1 MGVSF
6 KDPEPITWSS
16 PVGRPYLNDTEVHL
30 WRVDLN
36 VPFSILDLSESCLS
50 EAEVLQ
56 ASKYV
61 TSDFTRRYALSHI
74 ALRCILS
81 KYLFCEPS
89 EVIFSKGDCG
99 KPGIVG
105 SKLHFNLSHSFEC
118 AVIAVS
124 GSLCGEVGVDV
135 EFRKR
140 PVDAL
145 SLAKR
150 FFSGDEYCELLSFQ
164 DSCLIDVFYAM
175 WTLKEAFI
183 KCLGVGLSAS
193 LSDFTVTVASQA
205 DCLSSCSLAGVDA
218 GLTGN
223 SLLQLGFGGDYS
235 GALSTACIPDGLCY
249 FGF

>member
-6 KDPEPITWSS
+6 KDPEPILWSS
-16 PVGRPYLNDTEVHL
+16 PVGGPHLSDDEVHL

-36 VPFSILDLSESCLS
+36 VPFSISELTRSCLS

-56 ASKYV
+56 ASRYV
-61 TSDFTRRYALSHI
+61 ASNFTRRYALSHV

-81 KYLFCEPS
+81 RYLLCDPS
-89 EVIFSKGDCG
+89 EIVFSEGSCG
-99 KPGIVG
+99 KPGVTG
-105 SKLHFNLSHSFEC
+105 SNLHFNLSHSCEC

-140 PVDAL
+140 SVDAL

-150 FFSGDEYCELLSFQ
+150 FFSGGEYCELLSFN
-164 DSCLIDVFYAM
+164 DSCLIDAFYAM

-183 KCLGVGLSAS
+183 KCLGIGLSAS

-205 DCLSSCSLAGVDA
+205 DCLSSCSLVGVDA
-218 GLTGN
+218 GLVGN
-223 SLLQLGFGGDYS
+223 SLLQLGFGGDYA
-235 GALSTACIPDGLCY
+235 GALSTTRIPNSLCY
-249 FGF
+249 FSF